1 MYGHRAVFCL
11 ISGLY
16 LKEIKFLFK
25 HRRDNL
31 NVWLLLDS
39 FALPEFFG

>member
-1 MYGHRAVFCL
+1 MYARRAVFCL

-16 LKEIKFLFK
+16 LKEIEFLFK

-31 NVWLLLDS
+31 YVWLLLDLL
-39 FALPEFFG
+39 ALPEPFG